1 MFLSQL
7 LTGTLADKEQERTK
21 PVPTAQSTPERSK
34 TRESTPFTP
43 NSPPQFE
50 NGKDIPVENLE
61 AYFASL
67 MKGGRGG
74 SASATNSPRVAS
86 SPRPSNKE

>member
-74 SASATNSPRVAS
+74 SASATNSPRVTS